1 MNADDIRNVTFDKVM
16 RGYRSEEVDAYL
28 EQVAAEME
36 KLQAEKEDNEK
47 KLFILAEKVDQYRND
62 EETLKT
68 ALLNAQR
75 MGESVIHE
83 ARQKAETILYDANT
97 KANQLKQEAADNVAE
112 MEQGLVRLK
121 TEVAQ
126 FKSNVLML
134 YRQHIESLSAVP
146 GEERM
151 KKEEQ
156 QEEEKKI
163 RPRRREKASSEKN
176 KKKAAEAEEKE
187 DILEL
192 PEEPAREMDR
202 TPFDFEA
209 EMPQDDNADGD
220 ENFESYHGIKFDDE
234 D

>member
-16 RGYRSEEVDAYL
+16 RGYRPEEVDAYL

-36 KLQAEKEDNEK
+36 KIQAEKEDNEK

-83 ARQKAETILYDANT
+83 ARLKAETILYDA
-97 KANQLKQEAADNVAE
+97 DNVAE
-112 MEQGLVRLK
+112 MEQELARLK

-146 GEERM
+146 GEEPV
-151 KKEEQ
+151 KKEP
-156 QEEEKKI
+156 EEEKKP
-163 RPRRREKASSEKN
+163 RSRRREKTAAEKE
-176 KKKAAEAEEKE
+176 KKKASASNEE

-192 PEEPAREMDR
+192 PQEPTREMER

-220 ENFESYHGIKFDDE
+220 EGFESYQGIKFE
-234 D
+234 NEE

>member
-16 RGYRSEEVDAYL
+16 RGYRPEEVDAYL
-28 EQVAAEME
+28 AQVAGEME

-83 ARQKAETILYDANT
+83 ARQKAETILYDANS

-112 MEQGLVRLK
+112 MEQELARLK

-146 GEERM
+146 GEEKP
-151 KKEEQ
+151 KKE
-156 QEEEKKI
+156 QEEEKK
-163 RPRRREKASSEKN
+163 PRSHRREKTSADKN
-176 KKKAAEAEEKE
+176 KKQVVNVPEKE
-187 DILEL
+187 EDLLEL
-192 PEEPAREMDR
+192 PKEPTRELER

-209 EMPQDDNADGD
+209 EMPQSNGMDGD
-220 ENFESYHGIKFDDE
+220 EEFESYQGIKFDE